1 MVASTPPR
9 ADPRTLVAVAL
20 IAAFTGA
27 GTGAF
32 WTAMAGKYDRLCTT
46 GNPFCSLGQVIL
58 GAEIFLATAAGTL
71 LLTLLALSMTRLR
84 PKRPIVL
91 TALLVPL
98 ASAVAY
104 NLTGGIGAY
113 RIALLALVSAALHV
127 WVAWLARTG
136 VR

>member
-9 ADPRTLVAVAL
+9 ADPRALVAVAV
-20 IAAFTGA
+20 IAAVTGA

-32 WTAMAGKYDRLCTT
+32 WSAMAGSYVCAT
-46 GNPFCSLGQVIL
+46 GNPFCSLGRLVL
-58 GAEIFLATAAGTL
+58 GAEIFLATVAGTL
-71 LLTLLALSMTRLR
+71 LVTLLALSMTRLR

-91 TALLVPL
+91 TALVVPL

-127 WVAWLARTG
+127 WVAWIARTG

>member
-1 MVASTPPR
+1 MVASNPPR
-9 ADPRTLVAVAL
+9 ADPRTLLAVAV

-27 GTGAF
+27 GTGVF
-32 WTAMAGKYDRLCTT
+32 WSAMAGTYVCAT
-46 GNPFCSLGQVIL
+46 GNPFCSLGQLIL
-58 GAEIFLATAAGTL
+58 GAEVFLATVAGTL

-91 TALLVPL
+91 TALSAPL

-127 WVAWLARTG
+127 GVAWLARTG

>member
-9 ADPRTLVAVAL
+9 ADPRTLVAVAV
-20 IAAFTGA
+20 IGAVTGA
-27 GTGAF
+27 GTGVF
-32 WTAMAGKYDRLCTT
+32 WTAMAGSYVCAT
-46 GNPFCSLGQVIL
+46 GNPFCSLGQLIR
-58 GAEIFLATAAGTL
+58 GMEIFLATVAGTL

-91 TALLVPL
+91 AALLVPL
-98 ASAVAY
+98 ASVVAY

-113 RIALLALVSAALHV
+113 RIALLALVSAAPHV